1 MKERIK
7 EFMKPVE
14 GGHYDGLKFW
24 SFMFSFERIPLV
36 LLFIIANVLVVNFD
50 DTLTTPVSI
59 CLTIAL
65 ELIATLVLFKSLQHW
80 SDMKN
85 HTSR

>member
-1 MKERIK
+1 MKEKIK

-14 GGHYDGLKFW
+14 GGAWGGLKFW
-24 SFMFSFERIPLV
+24 PFMFSFERIPLV